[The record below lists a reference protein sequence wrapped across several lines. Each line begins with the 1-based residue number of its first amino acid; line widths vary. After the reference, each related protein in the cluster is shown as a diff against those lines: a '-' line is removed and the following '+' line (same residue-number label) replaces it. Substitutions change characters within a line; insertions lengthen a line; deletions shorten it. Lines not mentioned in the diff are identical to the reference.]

1 MEESRGMVP
10 DFIIKLQNMMN
21 VTNILFRPT
30 PKRLIG
36 AMKDSSLSSSIKP
49 ISGKQYYL
57 TFLNMENSNRSSDR

>member
-30 PKRLIG
+30 PKRLFG
-36 AMKDSSLSSSIKP
+36 AMKDSS
-49 ISGKQYYL
+49 
-57 TFLNMENSNRSSDR
+57 